1 MDAMRRALAA
11 LGRGRTTRIPDALR
25 ARLLGAARRERARGA
40 SWRVIAQRLG
50 VSRNSLR
57 NWQRGGER
65 PPALVR
71 VRVAASERQLAKAEP
86 ALVVVSPRGY
96 RVLGG
101 DVATVAAVLRALE

>member
-1 MDAMRRALAA
+1 MHRALVA

-25 ARLLGAARRERARGA
+25 ARLLGAARRERARGV

-50 VSRNSLR
+50 ISRNSLR
-57 NWQRGGER
+57 NWQRRTR

-71 VRVAASERQLAKAEP
+71 VRVAASARPVARAEP
-86 ALVVVSPRGY
+86 ALVVVAPRGY